1 MLFAGEYPIPQKGL
15 MGVLDE
21 NLGVLLTQ
29 VLKRAICSPLRP
41 ILKEDFVTIHSGYV
55 RIK

>member
-21 NLGVLLTQ
+21 NLSVLLTQ

-41 ILKEDFVTIHSGYV
+41 ILKEDLVTIHSGYV
-55 RIK
+55 RLK